1 MIYNKLVRDKIPDII
16 KKHGDSCLTHIAD
29 DQEYEQSLKAKL
41 QEEVKEFL
49 EDISQEEMADIL
61 EVLYAFADLKKF
73 DKQTVEKLRQD
84 KATKRGAFKKRIILE
99 ETN

>member
-49 EDISQEEMADIL
+49 EDLSQEEMADIL
-61 EVLYAFADLKKF
+61 EVLYAIASLKKF
-73 DKQTVEKLRQD
+73 DKKAVEKLRQD
-84 KATKRGAFKKRIILE
+84 KASKRGAFKKRIILE

>member
-1 MIYNKLVRDKIPDII
+1 MIYNKLVRDNIPDII